1 MWDVCVWRTTRGRV
15 GSRRGI
21 TRTEG
26 CCMGCMVYGA
36 VWLYAHTALYGTVC
50 RCMAVWRQ
58 EGGGTGRGTCME
70 RNTAKYSEIQPNSI
84 QPAIQQTWAVCA
96 YSRIPW
102 RPPAVYGTQRRQA
115 AAGLSPPP
123 PTLTTGTLSHTQR
136 TTAQSVPGCQA
147 PNVKAAQSSSFCT
160 TSRPSEPR
168 LSSCMRQILPIAQVT
183 DLRRENQSVNAWKQ
197 NGHPAQTARKG
208 KAGARAG

>member
-1 MWDVCVWRTTRGRV
+1 MTSARSGAEDNW
-15 GSRRGI
+15 SRSSKHYLKRSSLFSFNEDNSPRRCGHSAPPQ
-21 TRTEG
+21 
-26 CCMGCMVYGA
+26 GA
-36 VWLYAHTALYGTVC
+36 DGAL
-50 RCMAVWRQ
+50 
-58 EGGGTGRGTCME
+58 
-70 RNTAKYSEIQPNSI
+70 KI
-84 QPAIQQTWAVCA
+84 
-96 YSRIPW
+96 
-102 RPPAVYGTQRRQA
+102 TQRRRA
-115 AAGLSPPP
+115 AAGSCPPP

-147 PNVKAAQSSSFCT
+147 ANVKAAQSSSFCT